1 MQRCPTLLCLLF
13 SLAPVFPKE
22 PLSQPDY
29 RDRLKVE
36 YVRVPMRDGVELA
49 AKIVRPDA
57 EGRFPGVMMY
67 YPYRFLRK
75 APPDDPGEPWPIRF
89 LYLAERGYAIV
100 QYEVRGTGNSGG
112 WSKDIYSDDE
122 RQDGYDMVEW
132 IAAQP
137 WCNGNVG
144 MIGISYGGVV
154 QWQVA
159 VQAPPS
165 LKAII
170 VRSANDDVYT
180 EWVYP
185 GGVLRPY
192 MFDTF
197 SPTMSA
203 INFLP
208 PNPDLVGAKWSE
220 IWQERLDHSEP
231 WGIGYIRSPPAGEIL
246 AGPIPLGR
254 LLTGQVRRLRD

>member
-1 MQRCPTLLCLLF
+1 
-13 SLAPVFPKE
+13 
-22 PLSQPDY
+22 
-29 RDRLKVE
+29 
-36 YVRVPMRDGVELA
+36 
-49 AKIVRPDA
+49 
-57 EGRFPGVMMY
+57 MY

-231 WGIGYIRSPPAGEIL
+231 WGIGYISHPLQGKYWLDRSLSADYSRVKCAVYVISGWSDVYSTALLRAYSKVEVPKRALVDPGATGGPRWKRRCPGL
-246 AGPIPLGR
+246 ASR
-254 LLTGQVRRLRD
+254 AASST